1 MPLLSDAGPIL
12 KATARDF
19 VWANVRDGGDWLSL
33 HGAPYSRRMTTPPGK
48 VLAINI
54 TPRGGDMPQPV
65 QSIQAIPGRGLEGDR
80 YNLGKG
86 SFQKPGEKLQPGSEA
101 TLIENEA
108 IEGLEREHG
117 ITITPAA
124 SRRNILTQGISL
136 NDLIG
141 KEFTVGVVRMKG
153 IRPCRPC
160 DHLES
165 KTQPGVKAG
174 LANRGGLRAQ
184 ILTEGIIRVGD
195 PVLIV
200 TPATRQEAV
209 GAGT

>member
-1 MPLLSDAGPIL
+1 
-12 KATARDF
+12 
-19 VWANVRDGGDWLSL
+19 
-33 HGAPYSRRMTTPPGK
+33 MTTSPGR

-54 TPRGGDMPQPV
+54 TPRGGEMPQPV
-65 QSIQAIPGRGLEGDR
+65 QSIHAIPGRGLEGDR

-101 TLIENEA
+101 TLIESEA

-117 ITITPAA
+117 ISITQAA
-124 SRRNILTQGISL
+124 SRRNITTQGVAL

-141 KEFTVGVVRMKG
+141 KEFTVGEVRMKG

-184 ILTEGIIRVGD
+184 ILTEGIIQVGD
-195 PVLIV
+195 PVQV
-200 TPATRQEAV
+200 TAPAQETV

>member
-1 MPLLSDAGPIL
+1 
-12 KATARDF
+12 
-19 VWANVRDGGDWLSL
+19 
-33 HGAPYSRRMTTPPGK
+33 MTSTNGR
-48 VLAINI
+48 VQAINI

-65 QSIQAIPGRGLEGDR
+65 ESIRAIPGRGLEGDR
-80 YNLGKG
+80 YNLGAG

-101 TLIENEA
+101 TLIEIEA
-108 IEGLEREHG
+108 IEGLQREQG
-117 ITITPAA
+117 LSITPAE
-124 SRRNILTQGISL
+124 SRRNILTQGVSL

-141 KEFTVGVVRMKG
+141 KEFSVGPVRMKG

-160 DHLES
+160 DHLEG

-184 ILTEGIIRVGD
+184 ILTEGVIRVGD
-195 PVLIV
+195 TIQMLA
-200 TPATRQEAV
+200 PAAKQEAV